1 VVDLAGAV
9 ELVVAL
15 SGAISER
22 SSGGRRRSGDVLVV
36 LPLCFGVGSVGA
48 FFGVFRGAAG
58 STGADGVGCGVDG
71 LDELGVDPAGADG
84 ALGAVVGLDCGVRGP
99 ARLCG
104 VVAAVVV
111 RCRAVVV
118 AVLVRPVTV
127 AAVEVVRFV
136 AVVAVVV
143 VRDPADLVTVPMVDA
158 APWGTVLATV
168 VTAPPTI

>member
-1 VVDLAGAV
+1 VVALAGAV
-9 ELVVAL
+9 ELVVAML
-15 SGAISER
+15 EAISER

-48 FFGVFRGAAG
+48 FFVGVFRGAAG

-71 LDELGVDPAGADG
+71 LGALGVDPAGADG
-84 ALGAVVGLDCGVRGP
+84 ALGAVVGLDCGVGGP

-104 VVAAVVV
+104 LVAAVVV

-136 AVVAVVV
+136 AAVV

-158 APWGTVLATV
+158 AAWGTVLATV
-168 VTAPPTI
+168 VTAPPTT